1 MNDVVFLLFSS
12 EGKKID
18 VKHVMLKVNI
28 WVFRRRAALV
38 IVVVYEHATLCT
50 SRKMFLPEFL
60 GLQSTYRIF
69 KLRKKQAN
77 V

>member
-1 MNDVVFLLFSS
+1 MSS
-12 EGKKID
+12 SYFFPPKKKID